1 MTNIQKG
8 PLRWLLT
15 LTSGEKR
22 LSRELAEGI
31 RPCLRASAAQER
43 VGLRIAAAIAET
55 SDPPTGLDAQLT
67 VLGYAMSAANAA
79 RLLIGSGHVRASESQ
94 LRAIVEA
101 FAVIEYL
108 DGDSARVEAW
118 RRAATRKERDAF
130 GFGRIRTSAPTA
142 AQFQP
147 LWDGSGEY
155 IHTNSSALPT
165 HSHRR
170 EVFGYDIPVGPFFD
184 PLPMVTMLAITDSV
198 LFLLLEWS
206 VEHLVPAS
214 RRAALTRQLDRAGT
228 RVTTREA
235 EAREL
240 VRKMRPEAA
249 DGIPVSDQR
258 SAVAFIARQ
267 ARRAGQKRA
276 AAWLVARSKEPR

>member
-1 MTNIQKG
+1 M
-8 PLRWLLT
+8 
-15 LTSGEKR
+15 
-22 LSRELAEGI
+22 
-31 RPCLRASAAQER
+31 RA
-43 VGLRIAAAIAET
+43 
-55 SDPPTGLDAQLT
+55 
-67 VLGYAMSAANAA
+67 M
-79 RLLIGSGHVRASESQ
+79 
-94 LRAIVEA
+94 VED

-108 DGDSARVEAW
+108 DRDSARAEAW
-118 RRAATRKERDAF
+118 RRAATRKEREAF
-130 GFGRIRTSAPTA
+130 GFGRIRGDAPTA
-142 AQFQP
+142 ARFQP

-170 EVFGYDIPVGPFFD
+170 QVFGYDIPVGPFFD

-198 LFLLLEWS
+198 LYLLLEWS

-214 RRAALTRQLDRAGT
+214 RRAALTRELDRAGG

-235 EAREL
+235 EAQQL
-240 VRKMRPEAA
+240 VRNMRPEAPN
-249 DGIPVSDQR
+249 GIPVSDQR

-267 ARRAGQKRA
+267 ARRTGQKRA